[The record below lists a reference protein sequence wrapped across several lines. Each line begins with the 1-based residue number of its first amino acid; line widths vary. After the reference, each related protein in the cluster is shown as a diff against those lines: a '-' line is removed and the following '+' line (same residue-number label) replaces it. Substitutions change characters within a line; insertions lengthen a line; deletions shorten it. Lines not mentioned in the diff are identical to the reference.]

1 MGQAV
6 AEEAGLLWA
15 CEKTRRTQDIGIG
28 IGHTPDNMA

>member
-15 CEKTRRTQDIGIG
+15 CEKTRRTQGIR
-28 IGHTPDNMA
+28 HTPDNMV